1 MVAVLSELAGIDTE
15 DDIEVF
21 LDRDAFTVKYDAA
34 QVSLDD
40 MYAAIIELGY
50 RPGINEIESN
60 ESNESGISNSP
71 AIPELVTNALLDAS
85 NQGKLLL
92 LDFYAQWCLACKA
105 LDASVFS
112 HPAVMAALG
121 NYIFLK
127 VDTDE
132 HEEVAGHF
140 NVVGMP
146 TLVILNAEGHEIH
159 RSVGMLNP
167 QEYSQ
172 KLNELFEK

>member
-1 MVAVLSELAGIDTE
+1 VVAVLSELAGIDTK

-21 LDRDAFTVKYDAA
+21 LDRDAFTVKYDAV

-60 ESNESGISNSP
+60 ESKISDST
-71 AIPELVTNALLDAS
+71 AVPELVANALLDAS
-85 NQGKLLL
+85 NQGKVLL
-92 LDFYAQWCLACKA
+92 LDFYAEWCLACKA

-112 HPAVMAALG
+112 HPAVIAALD

-140 NVVGMP
+140 NVVGIP
-146 TLVILNAEGHEIH
+146 TLVILNTEGLEIY
-159 RSVGMLNP
+159 RSVGILNP
-167 QEYSQ
+167 EEYSQ
-172 KLNELFEK
+172 KLNELSLK

>member
-15 DDIEVF
+15 DNVEVF

-40 MYAAIIELGY
+40 MYAAITELGY
-50 RPGINEIESN
+50 SPGINELESS
-60 ESNESGISNSP
+60 ESELGDNT
-71 AIPELVTNALLDAS
+71 AIPDLVAAALIDARD
-85 NQGKLLL
+85 QGKILL
-92 LDFYAQWCLACKA
+92 LDFYAEWCIACKA

-112 HPAVMAALG
+112 HPAVMASLD

-132 HEEVAGHF
+132 HEEVAGYY

-146 TLVILNAEGHEIH
+146 TLVILSAEGHELH
-159 RSVGMLNP
+159 RSVGMLEP
-167 QEYSQ
+167 EEYSQ